1 MVKWYVFDP
10 TKVFNLILLILLF
23 SAAGQ
28 YSFASEKEFNTDRFP
43 VNISEQGDQYLAF
56 AEVMPEPVG
65 GLASIYKKIVYPSI
79 AKSAGLEGK
88 VYVLIL
94 IDEKGDVD
102 DVKVVK
108 GIGGGCEEAAISA
121 IKGVKFSP
129 GKNGGVPVKVKLSLP
144 ITFKLK

>member
-1 MVKWYVFDP
+1 MGKWYIFDP
-10 TKVFNLILLILLF
+10 TKILNLTLFIILF
-23 SAAGQ
+23 SAAGE
-28 YSFASEKEFNTDRFP
+28 YSFASVKEFNTDKLP

-65 GLASIYKKIVYPSI
+65 GLGSIYKKIVYPSI

-88 VYVLIL
+88 VYVLIF

-121 IKGVKFSP
+121 IKTVKFTP

-144 ITFKLK
+144 ISFKLK

>member
-1 MVKWYVFDP
+1 MLKWYVVNP
-10 TKVFNLILLILLF
+10 TKVFNLTLFIFLL

-28 YSFASEKEFNTDRFP
+28 NSFASGKYLNTEKLP

-65 GLASIYKKIVYPSI
+65 GLATIYKKIVYPSI

-94 IDEKGDVD
+94 IDEKGNVD

>member
-1 MVKWYVFDP
+1 MLKGYIVDS
-10 TKVFNLILLILLF
+10 TKILQLFFIIILL
-23 SAAGQ
+23 SAASQ
-28 YSFASEKEFNTDRFP
+28 YSFASEKEVNSNYIP

-65 GLASIYKKIVYPSI
+65 GLPAIYKKIVYPSI

-88 VYVLIL
+88 VYVLIF
-94 IDEKGDVD
+94 IDEKGGVD

-108 GIGGGCEEAAISA
+108 GIGGGCEEAAIQA
-121 IKGVKFSP
+121 IKGVKFTP

-144 ITFKLK
+144 IQFKLK

>member
-1 MVKWYVFDP
+1 MLKGYIVNS
-10 TKVFNLILLILLF
+10 TKVLQLFFAIILL
-23 SAAGQ
+23 SAASQ
-28 YSFASEKEFNTDRFP
+28 HSYASEKEVNSNYMP

-65 GLASIYKKIVYPSI
+65 GLPSIYKKISYPAI

-88 VYVLIL
+88 VYVLIF
-94 IDEKGDVD
+94 IDEQGGVD

-108 GIGGGCEEAAISA
+108 GLGGGCEEAAISA
-121 IKGVKFSP
+121 IKSTKFTP

-144 ITFKLK
+144 IQFKLK

>member
-1 MVKWYVFDP
+1 MLKSYLVNS
-10 TKVFNLILLILLF
+10 TKALQLIFALIVL
-23 SAAGQ
+23 SAASQ
-28 YSFASEKEFNTDRFP
+28 YSFASEKEIKTNYLP

-88 VYVLIL
+88 IYVLIFV
-94 IDEKGDVD
+94 DEQGGVD

-108 GIGGGCEEAAISA
+108 GIGGGCEEAAIQA
-121 IKGVKFSP
+121 IKSVKFTP

-144 ITFKLK
+144 IAFKLK